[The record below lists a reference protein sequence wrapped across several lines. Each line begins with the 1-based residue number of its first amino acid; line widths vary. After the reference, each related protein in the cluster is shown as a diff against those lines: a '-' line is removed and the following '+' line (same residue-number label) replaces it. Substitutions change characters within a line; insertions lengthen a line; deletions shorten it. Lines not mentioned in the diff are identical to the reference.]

1 MPLDV
6 SDIGSMHWVDRPA
19 SLKQFPQA
27 VRDSSK
33 LRQAQVAI
41 ASDRDND
48 VIEPH
53 AAKGSLARHDLPNR
67 SLNCFVTFMLFLTS
81 YVELAKLYT
90 SLAAFRGGTSSEQHT
105 SPGDL

>member
-19 SLKQFPQA
+19 SLKQLPQA
-27 VRDSSK
+27 IRNAST

-53 AAKGSLARHDLPNR
+53 AVEWRLARHDL
-67 SLNCFVTFMLFLTS
+67 SDQVKTASDFYAVYLTS
-81 YVELAKLYT
+81 YVELEKLYT
-90 SLAAFRGGTSSEQHT
+90 SLAVFRGGTSSEQHT
-105 SPGDL
+105 SLGDL